1 MPARR
6 VLLLLAV
13 LLLMAAVVS
22 SVAEEERTPTP
33 PPQGGTPGRVA
44 GGKPRVVRGR
54 LPADRT
60 VVARVG
66 DVVRVEVMST
76 RPDEAQVL
84 GLGLDAPTEP
94 GLPGTLEFVA
104 DQPGRFAVTLR
115 NAGRRVGVIEIRRST

>member
-22 SVAEEERTPTP
+22 SVAEQEQTAAP
-33 PPQGGTPGRVA
+33 PPQGETTGRGDGDRA
-44 GGKPRVVRGR
+44 RVVRGR
-54 LPADRT
+54 LPADRV

-66 DVVRVEVMST
+66 DVVRVEVMSV

-84 GLGLDAPTEP
+84 DLGLDAPTER

-104 DQPGRFAVTLR
+104 DQLGRFPVTLR
-115 NAGRRVGVIEIRRST
+115 NAGRRVGTIEIRRAT

>member
-1 MPARR
+1 VSARR

-13 LLLMAAVVS
+13 LLLMAAIVS
-22 SVAEEERTPTP
+22 SAGEERRTAAP
-33 PPQGGTPGRVA
+33 PPQGEIAGRA
-44 GGKPRVVRGR
+44 GSGKPRVVRGR

-84 GLGLDAPTEP
+84 ELGLEAPTEP

-104 DQPGRFAVTLR
+104 DQPGRFRVTLR
-115 NAGRRVGVIEIRRST
+115 NAGRRVGVIEIRRAR

>member
-22 SVAEEERTPTP
+22 SVAQEEQTAAP
-33 PPQGGTPGRVA
+33 PPQGEAAGRAA
-44 GGKPRVVRGR
+44 GDKARVVRGR
-54 LPADRT
+54 LPADRV

-66 DVVRVEVMST
+66 EVVRIEVMSA
-76 RPDEAQVL
+76 RPDQAEVL
-84 GLGLDAPTEP
+84 DLGVDAPTER

-104 DQPGRFAVTLR
+104 DQPGRFPVTLR
-115 NAGRRVGVIEIRRST
+115 NAGRRVGVIEIRRER

>member
-13 LLLMAAVVS
+13 LLLLSAVVS
-22 SVAEEERTPTP
+22 SVGDEERTAVP
-33 PPQGGTPGRVA
+33 PPQGETAGRIA
-44 GGKPRVVRGR
+44 GGKARVVRGR

-84 GLGLDAPTEP
+84 ALGLDAPTEP
-94 GLPGTLEFVA
+94 GLPGMLEFVA
-104 DQPGRFAVTLR
+104 DQPGRFRVTLR
-115 NAGRRVGVIEIRRST
+115 NAGRRVGVIEIRRAS